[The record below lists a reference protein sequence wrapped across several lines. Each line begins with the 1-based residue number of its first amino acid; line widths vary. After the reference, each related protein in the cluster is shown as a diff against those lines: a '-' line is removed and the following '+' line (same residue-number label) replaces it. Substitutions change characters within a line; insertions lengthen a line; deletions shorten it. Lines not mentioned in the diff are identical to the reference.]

1 MSDNDVVKT
10 DIGLA
15 EKLTMDEFMRTLV
28 AQMFENDNDLATLEV
43 VLNGTDA
50 AESPKLR
57 IELRLTEIN
66 GMPTRSKSSA
76 S

>member
-15 EKLTMDEFMRTLV
+15 EKITMDEFMRTLV

-66 GMPTRSKSSA
+66 GMATRSKSSA
-76 S
+76 

>member
-15 EKLTMDEFMRTLV
+15 DQVTMDAFMRTLV

-43 VLNGTDA
+43 TLNGTDA
-50 AESPKLR
+50 QDSPRLS
-57 IELRLTEIN
+57 IELRLTAIN
-66 GMPTRSKSSA
+66 GKPTRST
-76 S
+76 

>member
-1 MSDNDVVKT
+1 MSDGDIVKT

-15 EKLTMDEFMRTLV
+15 EKLCMDEFVRTLV

-50 AESPKLR
+50 TESPRLR
-57 IELRLTEIN
+57 LELRLTEIN
-66 GMPTRSKSSA
+66 GMPTRSKSSV
-76 S
+76 